1 MDILL
6 TSIISNS
13 ILKLFFYTQISVTL
27 SSHQRSSISITENPN
42 DYNTE
47 TQLIMAI

>member
-13 ILKLFFYTQISVTL
+13 ILKLFLYTQISVTL
-27 SSHQRSSISITENPN
+27 SSHQRRSISITENPN
-42 DYNTE
+42 YYNTE